1 MAKNKNRKQGGSQN
15 RAAQQAGHAQEQTQH
30 TAESHESP
38 VSHIQAAPVIPGA
51 AGSRRASAT
60 TKGLLTPVV

>member
-15 RAAQQAGHAQEQTQH
+15 RAAQQAGHAQEQAQH

-38 VSHIQAAPVIPGA
+38 VSHIQ
-51 AGSRRASAT
+51 GSSGDTGRGRKQKSF
-60 TKGLLTPVV
+60 GHN